1 MVCKASD
8 EHRYNA
14 SSLRLQCDNRNRVCG
29 MGCGANSTF
38 QSPRVPPDKERL
50 ILTRP
55 LREDELRLSFLE
67 QLPCSIE
74 DAPALA
80 PGTEP

>member
-29 MGCGANSTF
+29 MAVVPTVLF
-38 QSPRVPPDKERL
+38 RV
-50 ILTRP
+50 
-55 LREDELRLSFLE
+55 RECHQIRN
-67 QLPCSIE
+67 
-74 DAPALA
+74 A
-80 PGTEP
+80 